1 MNPVLVMKGVEF
13 GLRHA
18 NREAQLARTDA
29 SRLMQ
34 SRLPFYSPA
43 KVRGQLV
50 FFIEQAGEVVALCS
64 CEPAACGEVLTLI
77 GFGVDAAHRGQGYCS
92 QLVQGLA
99 QFMRNGGYRAL
110 CVTRYTQAGLSRLR
124 PCLQRHLQ
132 GIEVLDDGIPLAA

>member
-1 MNPVLVMKGVEF
+1 MSPVLVMKGVEF

-18 NREAQLARTDA
+18 SREAQLARTDA

-50 FFIEQAGEVVALCS
+50 FFIEEDGEVVALCNCDPS
-64 CEPAACGEVLTLI
+64 PCGEVLTLV
-77 GFGVDAAHRGQGYCS
+77 GLAVDPARQGQGYCS
-92 QLVQGLA
+92 RLVHGLA
-99 QFMRNGGYRAL
+99 EFLRNGGYRAL
-110 CVTRYTQAGLSRLR
+110 CVTRYTSAGMALLR
-124 PCLQRHLQ
+124 PCLRRHLD